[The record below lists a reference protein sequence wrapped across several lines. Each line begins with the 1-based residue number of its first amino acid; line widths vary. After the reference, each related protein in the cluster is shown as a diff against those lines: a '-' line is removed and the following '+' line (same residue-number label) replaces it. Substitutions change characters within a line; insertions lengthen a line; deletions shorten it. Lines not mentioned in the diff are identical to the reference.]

1 MTPAHCAIAFAL
13 LVSSAPGLAGA
24 GEPERDA
31 AREISHLLQYLEA
44 SKCAFYRN
52 GTWHS
57 SRQARIH
64 LEDKY
69 KYLQGTSRVDSAE
82 EFLARAATGSSIS
95 GAPYQVR
102 CDGQQPVTS
111 AKWLETEL
119 RRYRANISGKGARLE

>member
-1 MTPAHCAIAFAL
+1 MTSAHLAIAFAL
-13 LVSSAPGLAGA
+13 LLMCGAPGQAGA

-31 AREISHLLQYLEA
+31 PREISHLLQYLEA

-57 SRQARIH
+57 SQQARVH

-119 RRYRANISGKGARLE
+119 RRYRTTISGTGK